1 MKKLKTNYDD
11 RIAAAKEAKQALLAK
26 FKPKPT
32 VQAEVLVTREEEKA
46 LERERVRQER
56 AEAKEAARL
65 AAEAAAAAQV
75 LSAEEEERLA
85 LQAKREE
92 RKLRKQMEKAE
103 ARAKKEG
110 RLAMRQVA

>member
-46 LERERVRQER
+46 LERERVRQDR

-65 AAEAAAAAQV
+65 AALAPEREKLMAFAAALRALPVPDVTKADDIREQV
-75 LSAEEEERLA
+75 EHF
-85 LQAKREE
+85 AKWVED
-92 RKLRKQMEKAE
+92 LIP
-103 ARAKKEG
+103 
-110 RLAMRQVA
+110 